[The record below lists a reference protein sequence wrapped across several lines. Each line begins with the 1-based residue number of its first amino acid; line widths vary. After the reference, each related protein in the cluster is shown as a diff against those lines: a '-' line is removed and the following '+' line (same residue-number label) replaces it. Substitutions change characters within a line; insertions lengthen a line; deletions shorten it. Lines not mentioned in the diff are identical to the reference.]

1 MISKS
6 DRVAPPVWMGP
17 SWTQRIKEEEW
28 FEREWGASEAGDLR
42 LRLQLCLQ
50 QVGDLGS
57 VKADCTDLQLSVL

>member
-6 DRVAPPVWMGP
+6 DRVAQPVWMGP

-28 FEREWGASEAGDLR
+28 LERERGACEADLR

-57 VKADCTDLQLSVL
+57 VKADCVDLQLSVL

>member
-6 DRVAPPVWMGP
+6 DGVAQPVWMGP

-28 FEREWGASEAGDLR
+28 FERERGASEAGDLK

-57 VKADCTDLQLSVL
+57 V